1 MDRMSALDAGFFF
14 AESEN
19 TPMHVGSVAVF
30 EGPAPSYGDVV
41 RLLLSKLPL
50 VPRYRQR
57 VRPVPMQLG
66 RPLWADDPHF
76 QILYHVRHTAVP
88 SPGSDEQLRNLAG
101 RVLGQR
107 LDMAK
112 PLWELWLVEG
122 LADNRW
128 AIISKVHHCMVDG
141 VAGSELMQLMFD
153 LTPDAEH
160 EAPQDWTPQPN
171 PSSMDLL
178 KDTLAET
185 LTHPLQQLTSMPTL
199 SHAVQAVKEV
209 AESGRTLASTV
220 PSLAKQAITPTARS
234 LNGPIGPHRRWAW
247 TDGKVEE
254 FKAVRAAF
262 GGTVN
267 DVVLTAI
274 TRGFH
279 DLLKNR
285 GELSSEKL
293 VVRSMV
299 PVSVRRA
306 DQKGAMNNQV
316 TAVFVD
322 LPVGEPDPVKRL
334 ASIRGQM
341 DEYKKTMQAVDAPA
355 IIALG
360 NFVAPSLLSLGVRAA
375 LQAGQMWCQAVTT
388 NVPGPRFPLYV
399 LGKPMISANAYVPIA
414 GGTRCSIGIFSY
426 LNTMT
431 FGINADFDAFPDV
444 EVLSGGIRAGIEEL
458 LDLAATKKGT
468 TPTAPGGE
476 EPAKSAPEAGAPP
489 VEQPA
494 KNTARETA
502 AKATA
507 AKAAAPAEG
516 SVVKDQVAE
525 TPTDTARETAAKATA
540 AKGAAPAEAPPVKK
554 PAAETPTD
562 TAKET
567 AAKATATKAAPSKAT
582 PSKATPSKVAPSKD
596 VPARSAPEKSSP
608 EKAEPAAST
617 SAKRT
622 AAKRTAD
629 KSTAARSTAAKSRA
643 TKSTAVKTSP
653 AKATPAKATPA
664 KATASAGR

>member
-1 MDRMSALDAGFFF
+1 VTGATKEQNVDRMSALDAGFFF

-41 RLLLSKLPL
+41 RLLLSKLPA

-57 VRPVPMQLG
+57 VRQVPLQMG
-66 RPLWADDPHF
+66 RPVWADDPHF

-122 LADNRW
+122 LADDHW

-153 LTPDAEH
+153 LDPDAKHDLPTDE
-160 EAPQDWTPQPN
+160 WTPEHN
-171 PSSMDLL
+171 PTSAALLSGALSEALAHPVQQVGSMPGLRNTVRAA
-178 KDTLAET
+178 KELAE
-185 LTHPLQQLTSMPTL
+185 QS
-199 SHAVQAVKEV
+199 
-209 AESGRTLASTV
+209 RTIAATV
-220 PSLAKQAITPTARS
+220 PSLARQAITPTARS

-247 TDGKVEE
+247 TDGKVQE
-254 FKAVRAAF
+254 FKAVRKSF

-274 TRGFH
+274 ASGFRS
-279 DLLKNR
+279 LLESR

-299 PVSVRRA
+299 PVSVRRP
-306 DQKGAMNNQV
+306 DQKGALNNAV
-316 TAVFVD
+316 SAVFVD
-322 LPVGEPDPVKRL
+322 LPVGLSDPLARL
-334 ASIRGQM
+334 ASVRGQM

-360 NFVAPSLLSLGVRAA
+360 NFVAPALLSLGVRAA

-388 NVPGPRFPLYV
+388 NVPGPRIPLYV
-399 LGKPMISANAYVPIA
+399 LGKRMTTATAYVPIA

-431 FGINADFDAFPDV
+431 FGINADFDAFADI
-444 EVLSGGIRAGIEEL
+444 EVLSGGIRSGIEEL
-458 LDLAATKKGT
+458 LELARREQGADKVPDPTDRAAEPTGRSVPSAEDTEEKPSDT
-468 TPTAPGGE
+468 TPARKA
-476 EPAKSAPEAGAPP
+476 PAKKA
-489 VEQPA
+489 PA
-494 KNTARETA
+494 K
-502 AKATA
+502 
-507 AKAAAPAEG
+507 KAAAPA
-516 SVVKDQVAE
+516 
-525 TPTDTARETAAKATA
+525 TAA
-540 AKGAAPAEAPPVKK
+540 
-554 PAAETPTD
+554 
-562 TAKET
+562 
-567 AAKATATKAAPSKAT
+567 
-582 PSKATPSKVAPSKD
+582 
-596 VPARSAPEKSSP
+596 AR
-608 EKAEPAAST
+608 
-617 SAKRT
+617 
-622 AAKRTAD
+622 
-629 KSTAARSTAAKSRA
+629 
-643 TKSTAVKTSP
+643 
-653 AKATPAKATPA
+653 
-664 KATASAGR
+664 